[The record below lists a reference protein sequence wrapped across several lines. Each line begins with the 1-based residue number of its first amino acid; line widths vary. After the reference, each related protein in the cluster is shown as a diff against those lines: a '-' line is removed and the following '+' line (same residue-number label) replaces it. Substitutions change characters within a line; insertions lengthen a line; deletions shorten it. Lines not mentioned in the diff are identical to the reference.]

1 MNFFLCFFAGAES
14 VEALQQEAST
24 EEDIEED
31 NNLEEEDDEPMEEG
45 QFVEK

>member
-1 MNFFLCFFAGAES
+1 M
-14 VEALQQEAST
+14 EALPQEAST